1 VLLEA
6 ATLVSATGNGVAM
19 VALPWLA
26 LELTG
31 SAASAGLVAAGAAL
45 PLVVSSLFSGT
56 LVDRFGRRRTA
67 MVADLFSLMSVAAIP
82 IVEAAGG
89 LSIGVLVALAALG
102 AVFDPAGVT
111 GRETLLP
118 AAAAEAGWQL
128 ERANGLHEA
137 MWNSS
142 FLVGPG
148 VGGLLIAT
156 VGAADTLWMTAG
168 AFAVSFVLTAGVRV
182 VGAEADEHEDRPEG
196 IWSGTSEGLRFVFGD
211 PVLRTSALLTMFI
224 VALYLPVEGVILP
237 TYFTEQDQPA
247 RLGSVLMALS
257 VGGLVGSLA
266 YGRWG
271 VRFSRRGLYV
281 TAMVAVGVPIFA
293 MALLP
298 PFPVMVALAGLTGL
312 IYGPIPPLTNYAM
325 QTRTPE
331 SLRGRV
337 VGVLTSVEFAAG
349 PLGYLL
355 VGPLV
360 EAVGLRS
367 AFVGL
372 SVALVA
378 VTFTAVP
385 AKGLRLLDEPP
396 RFAPAAVE
404 PPASHGPVPLGEQS
418 IPPAA

>member
-1 VLLEA
+1 
-6 ATLVSATGNGVAM
+6 
-19 VALPWLA
+19 
-26 LELTG
+26 
-31 SAASAGLVAAGAAL
+31 
-45 PLVVSSLFSGT
+45 
-56 LVDRFGRRRTA
+56 
-67 MVADLFSLMSVAAIP
+67 
-82 IVEAAGG
+82 
-89 LSIGVLVALAALG
+89 
-102 AVFDPAGVT
+102 
-111 GRETLLP
+111 
-118 AAAAEAGWQL
+118 
-128 ERANGLHEA
+128 
-137 MWNSS
+137 
-142 FLVGPG
+142 
-148 VGGLLIAT
+148 
-156 VGAADTLWMTAG
+156 
-168 AFAVSFVLTAGVRV
+168 
-182 VGAEADEHEDRPEG
+182 
-196 IWSGTSEGLRFVFGD
+196 VFGD